1 MYNIIQFNIPAT
13 NATFVKL
20 FMFGLSQRSIA
31 TLKLQSAIQIKLD
44 MEAKFRTGTS
54 NDLGESRG
62 GSVGLRRGFDSVK
75 E

>member
-1 MYNIIQFNIPAT
+1 
-13 NATFVKL
+13 
-20 FMFGLSQRSIA
+20 MFGLSQRSIA
-31 TLKLQSAIQIKLD
+31 TLKLQLDIKPKRKKSAIQIKLD

-62 GSVGLRRGFDSVK
+62 GSVGRRRGFDSVK